1 MKRVF
6 LVDGSGLVYRAFFAL
21 LRNPLVTSRGENV
34 SAIHGF
40 LTTLLRLLREENPD
54 EIGVA
59 FDVRGAT
66 FRHDIYPQY
75 KATRPPM
82 PPELGVQIPRAKEL
96 LDAMGV
102 VRCEVEGME
111 ADDVIASLARRAV
124 SEGNEAIIVS
134 ADKDFMQLIGPSV
147 RQWIPPKLQEPGQ
160 WVDQSG
166 VVERWGVR
174 PDQMV
179 DLLSLMGDASDNI
192 PGVAGVGAK
201 TAASLLQKHGSLD
214 EVYQR
219 LAEIPQKGLRAK
231 LEQSRDSAFLS
242 RDLVQIRAEIPQESL
257 PAAMPVPDLTHRPE
271 FLAQLE
277 KLEFRRI
284 IESLGLREAKRWETE
299 YRMVSTPEELADLL
313 RRWRESARP
322 LAIAVEPAEK
332 EGPILGIALGWSA
345 GQCWYIPIAHEIGP
359 NISADAVREQLAP
372 ILADPAFELT
382 GHDLKE
388 ALHRL
393 RRFGLPIRAALRD
406 VVLSSY
412 LLDPEG
418 RHDLPTLCGEM
429 LGHVLIPEED
439 VLGSGK
445 HRLTYQELDSPAALE
460 PVAEKADVT
469 IRLRE
474 EMEPKLRD
482 QELLSIWTDLES
494 PLVSVLARMEEIGI
508 ALDVPFLS
516 ALSGQFESRL
526 ARLTS
531 EIHRLAGVEFNI
543 ASPTQL
549 GEVLFDTLK
558 LPKRKR
564 TKTGYSTD
572 HEVLEALAERHP
584 VPKLV
589 LEHRALSKL
598 KGTYVD
604 ALPLL
609 VDPVDGRIHA
619 TFHQA
624 VAATGRLSSSDPN
637 IQNIPIRNE
646 EGREIRKAFI
656 APPGRVLISADYSQ
670 VELRILA
677 HLSRDPGLAEGF
689 KAGHDVH
696 TSTAAR
702 LFGVPP
708 EQVGIELR
716 SRAKA
721 INFGVIYGMGPQ
733 RISREMGVSMT
744 EARSFIEDYFA
755 KMPGVRTY
763 LEENL
768 AFARKHGYVRTIL
781 GRRRILRGINSPDPP
796 VRAQAERV
804 CANTPIQGSA
814 ADVIKRAMLEVDRE
828 LAASGTG
835 AHLLLQVHDELVV
848 EAPASKADEV
858 VALVRRCMEEALEL
872 SVPLHV
878 EAGVGATWEEAHR

>member
-1 MKRVF
+1 V
-6 LVDGSGLVYRAFFAL
+6 L
-21 LRNPLVTSRGENV
+21 
-34 SAIHGF
+34 
-40 LTTLLRLLREENPD
+40 
-54 EIGVA
+54 
-59 FDVRGAT
+59 
-66 FRHDIYPQY
+66 
-75 KATRPPM
+75 
-82 PPELGVQIPRAKEL
+82 
-96 LDAMGV
+96 
-102 VRCEVEGME
+102 
-111 ADDVIASLARRAV
+111 
-124 SEGNEAIIVS
+124 
-134 ADKDFMQLIGPSV
+134 
-147 RQWIPPKLQEPGQ
+147 
-160 WVDQSG
+160 
-166 VVERWGVR
+166 
-174 PDQMV
+174 
-179 DLLSLMGDASDNI
+179 
-192 PGVAGVGAK
+192 
-201 TAASLLQKHGSLD
+201 
-214 EVYQR
+214 
-219 LAEIPQKGLRAK
+219 
-231 LEQSRDSAFLS
+231 
-242 RDLVQIRAEIPQESL
+242 
-257 PAAMPVPDLTHRPE
+257 
-271 FLAQLE
+271 
-277 KLEFRRI
+277 
-284 IESLGLREAKRWETE
+284 
-299 YRMVSTPEELADLL
+299 
-313 RRWRESARP
+313 
-322 LAIAVEPAEK
+322 
-332 EGPILGIALGWSA
+332 
-345 GQCWYIPIAHEIGP
+345 
-359 NISADAVREQLAP
+359 
-372 ILADPAFELT
+372 
-382 GHDLKE
+382 
-388 ALHRL
+388 
-393 RRFGLPIRAALRD
+393 
-406 VVLSSY
+406 LSSY

-418 RHDLPTLCGEM
+418 RHDLPTLCGEL

-445 HRLTYQELDSPAALE
+445 HRITYDELDSPAALE

-469 IRLRE
+469 LRLRE
-474 EMEPKLRD
+474 EMEPKLRE
-482 QELLSIWTDLES
+482 QELAAIWTELEA
-494 PLVSVLARMEEIGI
+494 PLVGVLARMEQVGI

-516 ALSGQFESRL
+516 ALSVQFENRLSRL
-526 ARLTS
+526 TT

-609 VDPVDGRIHA
+609 VDPADGRIHA

-646 EGREIRKAFI
+646 EGREIRKAFV
-656 APPGRVLISADYSQ
+656 APADRVLISADYSQ

-689 KAGHDVH
+689 RSGHDVH

-733 RISREMGVSMT
+733 RISREMGVSIV

-768 AFARKHGYVRTIL
+768 AFARAHGYVRTIL

-814 ADVIKRAMLEVDRE
+814 ADVIKRAMLGVDRE
-828 LAASGTG
+828 LASSGLG

-848 EAPASKADEV
+848 EAPAAHAQEV
-858 VALVRRCMEEALEL
+858 SSIIRRCMEGAIEL

-878 EAGVGATWEEAHR
+878 EVGIGTTWEEAHR